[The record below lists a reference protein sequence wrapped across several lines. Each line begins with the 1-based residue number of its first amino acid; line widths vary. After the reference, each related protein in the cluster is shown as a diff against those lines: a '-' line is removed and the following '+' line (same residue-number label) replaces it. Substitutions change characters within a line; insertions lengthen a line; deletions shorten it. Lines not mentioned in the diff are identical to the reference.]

1 MRTQLRTIALVTAT
15 VVVVGALLV
24 LFVRVRSEQEIV
36 VPEDALSEA
45 RARYERA
52 RSGTR
57 GRASESSFQA
67 DRSEMATRPSPR
79 PSTEEPAAPD
89 QADQT
94 NQTGRRMSSAAR
106 AASDS
111 PPAPPPAPPASSS
124 GQLTV
129 EQVRNAYDHGDF
141 ESALDLA
148 ERFLSENP
156 KDEYVKRVAV
166 VAACAMGEEAVA
178 QKHYNET
185 IPRDQPVVA
194 KRCRRYGIQF

>member
-24 LFVRVRSEQEIV
+24 LFIRVRSEQEIV
-36 VPEDALSEA
+36 VSEDALSEA

-57 GRASESSFQA
+57 ERASEPSFQA
-67 DRSEMATRPSPR
+67 DRSAMASRPSQR
-79 PSTEEPAAPD
+79 PPMEEPAASDLPMRP
-89 QADQT
+89 
-94 NQTGRRMSSAAR
+94 GGSATR
-106 AASDS
+106 VASDG
-111 PPAPPPAPPASSS
+111 PQPPPPVPPASST

-156 KDEYVKRVAV
+156 QNDYVKRVAV

-185 IPRDQPVVA
+185 VPRDQPVVA

>member
-1 MRTQLRTIALVTAT
+1 MRTQVRTIALVTAT

-24 LFVRVRSEQEIV
+24 LFVRVRSDPEIV
-36 VPEDALSEA
+36 IPEDALSEA

-52 RSGTR
+52 QTGTR
-57 GRASESSFQA
+57 GRAPEASFQA
-67 DRSEMATRPSPR
+67 DRSAVATRPSQR
-79 PSTEEPAAPD
+79 PSMEESSASYRPWRPG
-89 QADQT
+89 
-94 NQTGRRMSSAAR
+94 NSAAR
-106 AASDS
+106 TASDS
-111 PPAPPPAPPASSS
+111 PQAPPSLPPPSSS
-124 GQLTV
+124 DQLTV
-129 EQVRNAYDHGDF
+129 EQVRTAYDHGDF

-148 ERFLSENP
+148 ERFLSQDP
-156 KDEYVKRVAV
+156 KNDYVKRVAV